1 MSRSLLM
8 PDALA
13 AAAHAAR
20 WSGEAH
26 RGEGLQRRLQ
36 RQARAALAAAL
47 RPSASVRWFD
57 SVEGPALRPYAQANP
72 LLALKP
78 FRVYLSTN
86 WSRDRRRK
94 VILDTYATAAGMGGA
109 LRRAL
114 MDREGVRFLVGCGEG
129 EDAIHLRLHREARF
143 RKEGEFTLS
152 LECPAAGGRVMSM
165 AFSIERLAGGLAVYI
180 GCLQGR
186 DDGAEAIRAMT
197 KALHGL
203 RPKAFLLIAMQEVAS
218 AIGAGELYGAS
229 SAIQV
234 HRRKHAIHLPWVHRL
249 GFDYD
254 AFWAEGGGAPDAGG
268 WFRLPLS
275 TPRRSREEMK
285 PNKRSMYAKR
295 YELLDRLR
303 EMVREAF

>member
-26 RGEGLQRRLQ
+26 RGEGLHRRLQ

-57 SVEGPALRPYAQANP
+57 SVDGPALRPFALANP
-72 LLALKP
+72 LLPLKP

-94 VILDTYATAAGMGGA
+94 VILDTYATAARMGGA

-114 MDREGVRFLVGCGEG
+114 LDREGVRFLVGCGEG
-129 EDAIHLRLHREARF
+129 EAAIHLRLHRELRF

-152 LECPAAGGRVMSM
+152 LECPAVGGRVMSV
-165 AFSIERLAGGLAVYI
+165 AFSIEQMTGGIALYI

-186 DDGAEAIRAMT
+186 DEGAEAIRSLT

-203 RPKAFLLIAMQEVAS
+203 RPKAFLLIAMQEVA
-218 AIGAGELYGAS
+218 AALGAEELYGVG

-234 HRRKHAIHLPWVHRL
+234 HRRKHAIHLPWIHGL
-249 GFDYD
+249 GLDYD
-254 AFWAEGGGAPDAGG
+254 ALWAEAGGILDAGG
-268 WFRLPLS
+268 WFRLPLT
-275 TPRRSREEMK
+275 TPRRSREDMK

-295 YELLDRLR
+295 YELLDRLHG
-303 EMVREAF
+303 MVREAF